1 MFKKLSIF
9 YSSISVAYSVICEST
24 DIASSS
30 SLRSFMTTARDT
42 TGNTVLER
50 LDPERG
56 VSFLT
61 DTDAMLFEAGVSFL
75 IDIEI
80 GVSFLIDTEAALFE
94 AGVSF
99 LTDTEAAVFEAGVSF
114 LIGIDIIEEYAV

>member
-1 MFKKLSIF
+1 M
-9 YSSISVAYSVICEST
+9 
-24 DIASSS
+24 ASSS

-61 DTDAMLFEAGVSFL
+61 GTEEAQEENDA
-75 IDIEI
+75 
-80 GVSFLIDTEAALFE
+80 
-94 AGVSF
+94 
-99 LTDTEAAVFEAGVSF
+99 
-114 LIGIDIIEEYAV
+114 EEDKAEEDKAEEKEEL